1 MQVIKSARVMKK
13 AVAYLV
19 PFIEKE
25 KEAAEQEMRAQG
37 TWDENVSV
45 YWTAMDPLRLRRG
58 GACSSLTRG
67 GGNFLSKSL
76 FCGNKHCFVSGNKL
90 NDFEAQV

>member
-25 KEAAEQEMRAQG
+25 KEAAEHEMRAQG
-37 TWDENVSV
+37 TWDENVSL
-45 YWTAMDPLRLRRG
+45 YWTTMDLFGLRVQGEALPRRDEG
-58 GACSSLTRG
+58 GQFPYQITFYLERQ
-67 GGNFLSKSL
+67 LQKQ
-76 FCGNKHCFVSGNKL
+76 
-90 NDFEAQV
+90 E

>member
-37 TWDENVSV
+37 TWDENVSL
-45 YWTAMDPLRLRRG
+45 YWTTMDLFGLRVQGEALPRRD
-58 GACSSLTRG
+58 G
-67 GGNFLSKSL
+67 GGQFPYQITFYLERQLQKQ
-76 FCGNKHCFVSGNKL
+76 
-90 NDFEAQV
+90 E